1 MNQLNIGL
9 IIANQELR
17 NEVQACLRDLPV
29 RAALQQQVV
38 GDWTLFLEQL
48 ERSHL
53 DVLLVDISRSQRT
66 FEELMRSLRTISVP
80 PQVVV
85 LNNSADTETILAA
98 IRAGANEY
106 LYPPLAAGLRKALER
121 MSGERVKRPVRTRP
135 RSRTLGFLSA
145 KGGCGATTIACH
157 VAVELQRMTSQEML
171 LADFDLDTGIVG
183 FLMKAKTP
191 YTLLDAVQNIHRL
204 DLSYWKALI
213 SDGQAKLDVI
223 PAPVTV
229 IKRSLDPEPFRQVLN
244 FVQSVYTWIVA
255 DLGRNLN
262 ALSMKL
268 LEDVDD
274 VFVVVTLDL
283 PALHQAKQIAQTLMD
298 SGYSQN
304 RLHLI
309 LNRMPRRADLT
320 SEEVQKILGL
330 PVYASLPNNYP
341 ELFEAYAH
349 GTLLPSNSDLGQHLA
364 KLAMKIAGIQGQ
376 KGKSKA
382 GALELRESKGR

>member
-1 MNQLNIGL
+1 MNQLNVGL
-9 IIANQELR
+9 IIANQDLW
-17 NEVQACLRDLPV
+17 NEVQACLRELPV
-29 RAALQQQVV
+29 RVPLQQQVV
-38 GDWTLFLEQL
+38 GDWTVFLEQL
-48 ERSHL
+48 ERLRL
-53 DVLLVDISRSQRT
+53 DVVLVDITRSQRT
-66 FEELMRSLRTISVP
+66 FEELMRRLKSISVA

-85 LNNSADTETILAA
+85 LNSSADPETILTV

-106 LYPPLAAGLRKALER
+106 LYPPLEAGLRKAVER
-121 MSGERVKRPVRTRP
+121 MSGERAKRHVRNRP
-135 RSRTLGFLSA
+135 RARTLGFLSA

-157 VAVELQRMTSQEML
+157 VAVELQRMTSQEIL

-213 SDGQAKLDVI
+213 SNGQAKLEVI
-223 PAPVTV
+223 PAPPVAS

-244 FVQSVYTWIVA
+244 FAQSAYDWIVA

-262 ALSMKL
+262 VLSMNL

-274 VFVVVTLDL
+274 VFLVATLDL
-283 PALHQAKQIAQTLMD
+283 PALHQAKQVAQTLMD
-298 SGYSQN
+298 YGYSQN

-309 LNRMPRRADLT
+309 LNRMPKRADFT
-320 SEEVQKILGL
+320 PEEVQRILGL
-330 PVYASLPNNYP
+330 PVYATLPNDYP

-349 GTLLPSNSDLGQHLA
+349 GTLLASNSDLGQHFA
-364 KLAMKIAGIQGQ
+364 KLAMKIAGVQKQ
-376 KGKSKA
+376 KGKSKV
-382 GALELRESKGR
+382 ALSI

>member
-1 MNQLNIGL
+1 MNQLNVGL
-9 IIANQELR
+9 IIANQELWT
-17 NEVQACLRDLPV
+17 EVQACLRDLPV
-29 RAALQQQVV
+29 RVPLQQQVV
-38 GDWTLFLEQL
+38 GDWTQFLEQL
-48 ERSHL
+48 ERSRL
-53 DVLLVDISRSQRT
+53 DVLLVDITRSQRT
-66 FEELMRSLRTISVP
+66 FEELMRSLKSVSAP

-85 LNNSADTETILAA
+85 LNNSADPETILAA

-106 LYPPLAAGLRKALER
+106 LYPPLEAGLRKALER
-121 MSGERVKRPVRTRP
+121 MSGERVKRPVRTRA

-157 VAVELQRMTSQEML
+157 VAVELQRMTSQEIL

-213 SDGQAKLDVI
+213 SNGQAKLEVI
-223 PAPVTV
+223 PAPAAAV

-244 FVQSVYTWIVA
+244 FVQSVYDWIVV

-262 ALSMKL
+262 ALSMNL

-283 PALHQAKQIAQTLMD
+283 PALHQAKQMAQTLMD

-320 SEEVQKILGL
+320 PEEVQRILGL
-330 PVYASLPNNYP
+330 PVYASLPNDYQ

-349 GTLLPSNSDLGQHLA
+349 GTLLPPNSDLGQHFA
-364 KLAMKIAGIQGQ
+364 KLAMKIAGIHGQ
-376 KGKSKA
+376 KGKSKL
-382 GALELRESKGR
+382 ALSV